1 MLKIRH
7 IAKPKIVIGHIGEDH
22 IFLYKSTKMS
32 RFKITTPDNQE
43 IEFELYIDA
52 APVTSK
58 AFIGILPFTRI
69 FHHAKVSGQEI
80 WIDDVPKLDIIQE
93 NASVFTEPGEV
104 VFGPVKPIRTKTANC
119 FGIYYGDGKG
129 LDACNIFAKV
139 IDSDKQKLFDLGNK
153 IWKNGSQELII
164 SLI

>member
-1 MLKIRH
+1 MT
-7 IAKPKIVIGHIGEDH
+7 G
-22 IFLYKSTKMS
+22 
-32 RFKITTPDNQE
+32 FKITTSDNLE
-43 IEFELYIDA
+43 IKFELYLDT

-58 AFIGILPFTRI
+58 AFLSILPFTRT
-69 FHHAKVSGQEI
+69 FYHARVSGQEI

-104 VFGPVKPIRTKTANC
+104 VFGPTKPIRTKTANC

-139 IDSDKQKLFDLGNK
+139 VESDKQKLVDLGNK
-153 IWKNGSQELII
+153 IWRTGSQILTLSVI
-164 SLI
+164 